1 MGKGGPRYTP
11 EEAEARIPTVIK
23 RMVLTGV
30 DLTMQLDAH
39 PIDSRA
45 VEVRVIALTGLAG
58 HLSRLC
64 HVVWKYEGLK
74 RAAAEEATPS
84 AV

>member
-11 EEAEARIPTVIK
+11 DQARGRIPTVIK

-30 DLTMQLDAH
+30 DVMILLEKH
-39 PIDSRA
+39 PVDSQ
-45 VEVRVIALTGLAG
+45 EIESRVIALTGLAG

-64 HVVWKYEGLK
+64 HVIWKYEGLK
-74 RAAAEEATPS
+74 RAAAEAAKEG
-84 AV
+84 